1 MSVPLFVLQLKYST
15 IPGLVTL
22 GKYDGSHSCLTAA
35 TTGGKVLIHYP
46 HKKEN
51 EISIL
56 NINQEITALC
66 AGKLNP
72 NDEKDILAV
81 GTPNS
86 ILAYHIDNNSDLFYA
101 EVPDGVN
108 SIVIGKLGT
117 RSEPLLFIGGNC
129 SIQGFDWKG
138 NEVFWTVTADNIRS
152 MILMDIDADGQNE
165 LIVGS
170 DDYEIRIFKDDVLIY
185 EITETEMIT
194 CLVEIS
200 TQKFGYALANGT
212 VGVYENT
219 NRLWRVKSK
228 NAAQCLMNY
237 DLNAD
242 GSEELVTGWAN
253 GKLDAR
259 QVSTGEVIF
268 RDVLPSSVVGLV
280 MGDYR
285 KVGKNQLIVVSEDG
299 EVRGYDSSCIQ
310 VDLGLQIDTVRELFL
325 KKQNLLM
332 ELRNYNT
339 VTDNTG
345 IPANTR
351 LMTEITS
358 SPPSSNEEKGYVLLK
373 LSTNNLTVLRLAT
386 IFAEG
391 IFGGETLVVCP
402 PVNKVQNRLHVQLVP
417 PKETPLD
424 AFVGISAESEQ
435 FHVFEVTK
443 QLPQFSMFII
453 TSCTPPEDLVR
464 VNFVS
469 FTLNERAQRIEMWL
483 CQKFIIPPMM
493 SGRTIEKKNKWF
505 VALKSL
511 RDSSTLLL
519 SYEENTMHIET
530 SNLQLAADIVIS
542 ITEYLNID
550 QLQTYVEIPSIFEQ
564 IESRM
569 GSMQELEQNSSKIT
583 SYVANN
589 ARTIRTLIVQ
599 VEDSRLLGN
608 MKEMRD
614 FYIQLKQQ
622 NEEVIQNYKVRC
634 SEHDQY
640 LDNLRHLNN
649 IIQQAARLRVGPY
662 KTELIQKCRT
672 ALTSLNAK
680 SLIKII
686 QTGTD

>member
-1 MSVPLFVLQLKYST
+1 MSLPLFVLQLKYST

-86 ILAYHIDNNSDLFYA
+86 ILVYHIDNNSDLFYA

-108 SIVIGKLGT
+108 SIVIGKLG
-117 RSEPLLFIGGNC
+117 SHPEPWVFIGGNC

-170 DDYEIRIFKDDVLIY
+170 DDYEIRIFKDDVLMY

-194 CLVEIS
+194 CLVEMS
-200 TQKFGYALANGT
+200 SQKFGYALANGT

-219 NRLWRVKSK
+219 NRMWRVKSK
-228 NAAQCLMNY
+228 NAAQCLINY

-242 GSEELVTGWAN
+242 GLEEIITGWAN

-280 MGDYR
+280 TGDYR

-299 EVRGYDSSCIQ
+299 EGKLSLREPSITIPNDI
-310 VDLGLQIDTVRELFL
+310 TV
-325 KKQNLLM
+325 
-332 ELRNYNT
+332 
-339 VTDNTG
+339 
-345 IPANTR
+345 
-351 LMTEITS
+351 
-358 SPPSSNEEKGYVLLK
+358 KGCVLLK
-373 LSTNNLTVLRLAT
+373 LSTNNLTILRLAT

-402 PVNKVQNRLHVQLVP
+402 SVDKVNNRLSIQLVP

-424 AFVGISAESEQ
+424 VHIKAFVGVSPESDQ
-435 FHVFEVTK
+435 FHVFELTK

-453 TSCTPPEDLVR
+453 TSCTPPEDMVKTNY
-464 VNFVS
+464 VMFA
-469 FTLNERAQRIEMWL
+469 LNERAQRIEMWL
-483 CQKFIIPPMM
+483 CQKFIIPQMM
-493 SGRTIEKKNKWF
+493 SGRTIEKKNRWF

-511 RDSSTLLL
+511 RDNSNLLL
-519 SYEENTMHIET
+519 SYEDNTMHIET
-530 SNLQLAADIVIS
+530 SNIQLAADIVLS
-542 ITEYLNID
+542 IADYLNID
-550 QLQTYVEIPSIFEQ
+550 QLQSQVEIPSIFEQ

-569 GSMQELEQNSSKIT
+569 NNMQELEQNSSKIT

-589 ARTIRTLIVQ
+589 ARTIRSLTVQ
-599 VEDSRLLGN
+599 AEDSRLLGN

-634 SEHDQY
+634 SEHEQY
-640 LDNLRHLNN
+640 LDNLRHINN

-662 KTELIQKCRT
+662 KTELIQKCRS
-672 ALTSLNAK
+672 ALTNLNAK

-686 QTGTD
+686 QTGSE

>member
-299 EVRGYDSSCIQ
+299 E
-310 VDLGLQIDTVRELFL
+310 DLGLQIDTVRELFL

-402 PVNKVQNRLHVQLVP
+402 PVNK
-417 PKETPLD
+417 

-622 NEEVIQNYKVRC
+622 NEEVIQNYK
-634 SEHDQY
+634 SQMT
-640 LDNLRHLNN
+640 LFFFL
-649 IIQQAARLRVGPY
+649 VGPY